1 MNAHSCGYLGCHLP
15 AEWLITEP
23 YDVDRYRC
31 TQHAS
36 LAYEVASKFAN
47 RQTHGAKIQALR

>member
-1 MNAHSCGYLGCHLP
+1 MTTCGYLGCPLP
-15 AEWLITEP
+15 ADYVITEP

-31 TQHAS
+31 TQHAP

-47 RQTHGAKIQALR
+47 RQTHGAKVRAIR